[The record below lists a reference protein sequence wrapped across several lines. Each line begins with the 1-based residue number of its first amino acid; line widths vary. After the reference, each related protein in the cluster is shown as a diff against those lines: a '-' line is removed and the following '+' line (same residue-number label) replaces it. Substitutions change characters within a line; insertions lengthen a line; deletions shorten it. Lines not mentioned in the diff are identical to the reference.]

1 MKLWFLWLFSLLSV
15 FLMIFALNFHW
26 YCSGYL
32 APEYG
37 YLAPEYAMRGH
48 LTEKTDVFAFG
59 VVALEIISFLNWL
72 SYIFFL
78 LHSLLSIME
87 WLHYQLPSLS
97 IFLSSFLAQQA
108 WNLREQD
115 REIELV
121 DSELS
126 EFDEAEV
133 RRIIGVA
140 FLCTQTSPT
149 IRPSMSRVVTM
160 LSGNSD
166 LGTEI

>member
-1 MKLWFLWLFSLLSV
+1 M
-15 FLMIFALNFHW
+15 
-26 YCSGYL
+26 
-32 APEYG
+32 
-37 YLAPEYAMRGH
+37 
-48 LTEKTDVFAFG
+48 
-59 VVALEIISFLNWL
+59 
-72 SYIFFL
+72 
-78 LHSLLSIME
+78 
-87 WLHYQLPSLS
+87 
-97 IFLSSFLAQQA
+97 SSFLAQQA